1 MEQDN
6 IKYLILYKL
15 PILEKKKKKQF
26 YEVILML
33 Y

>member
-15 PILEKKKKKQF
+15 PILEKKKKNNFMK
-26 YEVILML
+26 L